1 MRKSRLTLSGAA
13 AAGAIAISG
22 LATAPMASAS
32 AAASVTG
39 SYAYYNS
46 STNVLTSRDT
56 RVDGVSSV
64 AQLRYVSNG
73 TTYIA
78 TLTNSQGSG
87 EQAQAQSSGLRGTVY
102 VRACLNNRSAG
113 TGIYGCSGWV
123 ASAA

>member
-1 MRKSRLTLSGAA
+1 MRKSRLALSGVA
-13 AAGAIAISG
+13 AAGAMAISM

-32 AAASVTG
+32 AGVSVTG
-39 SYAYYNS
+39 SYAHYNS
-46 STNVLTSRDT
+46 SNNVLTSQDT
-56 RVDGVSSV
+56 KSDGVSSV

-78 TLTNSQGSG
+78 TLTNSNGYGSVGQTQGSG
-87 EQAQAQSSGLRGTVY
+87 LSGTVY

-123 ASAA
+123 ATAA

>member
-1 MRKSRLTLSGAA
+1 MRKSRFALSSVA
-13 AAGAIAISG
+13 AAGVVGISL

-32 AAASVTG
+32 AGASVTG

-46 STNVLTSRDT
+46 ASNVLSSQDT

-78 TLTNSQGSG
+78 TLTNSNGSG
-87 EQAQAQSSGLRGTVY
+87 TQSQAQSSGLSGTVY

-113 TGIYGCSGWV
+113 TGVYGCSGWV
-123 ASAA
+123 ASGA

>member
-1 MRKSRLTLSGAA
+1 MRKSRLVLSSAA
-13 AAGAIAISG
+13 AVGAVAISM
-22 LATAPMASAS
+22 LASAPLASAS
-32 AAASVTG
+32 AGASVTG

-46 STNVLTSRDT
+46 STNVLSSQDT
-56 RVDGVSSV
+56 RVDGISSV

-78 TLTNSQGSG
+78 TLTNSNGSGTQTQAQGSG
-87 EQAQAQSSGLRGTVY
+87 LSGTVY

-123 ASAA
+123 ATGA